1 MNTPARLRG
10 RRGGADVGAI
20 RERLVR
26 ALRIGDR
33 AGIRAELCLDVTL
46 VVDSG
51 GQVPVPPGVAD
62 GSDAVAGVLLGL
74 GAAFWASRAIRSV
87 VPEAS
92 AIDPLTFVSAPVLLL
107 VAALV
112 ACYIPA
118 RRAARISPVNAL
130 SR

>member
-51 GQVPVPPGVAD
+51 GQGPVPPGVAN

-74 GAAFWASRAIRSV
+74 VTPTTAVSTASINGAPGFVLSDDGRV
-87 VPEAS
+87 VGA
-92 AIDPLTFVSAPVLLL
+92 VS
-107 VAALV
+107 
-112 ACYIPA
+112 
-118 RRAARISPVNAL
+118 VNARSGLL
-130 SR
+130 SSLWVVCNPEKLRGWTR